1 MIEALK
7 DKWFAL
13 ASKYSFSE
21 ILATELWNEL
31 IKNYSHKSR
40 HYHNLSH
47 IDNMINQAEII
58 QDSIAN
64 YDAFL
69 LAIWYHDIIYKS
81 SKNDNEEKSANFCKN
96 KLKSLK
102 VDEKTIENVQELILS
117 TKKHQIILSNN
128 NDNAYFLDI
137 DLSILGSDWNTYL
150 EYIQNIRKEYAIF
163 PNFIYNKGRK
173 KILNNFLER
182 DTLYFTKDYKNEYE
196 KQARENLKKEIE
208 LL

>member
-13 ASKYSFSE
+13 ISKYSFSE
-21 ILATELWNEL
+21 ILATQLWNEL
-31 IKNYSHKSR
+31 IKNYSHKNR
-40 HYHNLSH
+40 HYHSLSH
-47 IDNMINQAEII
+47 IDNMINQAEVI
-58 QDSIAN
+58 QDSISN

-69 LAIWYHDIIYKS
+69 FAIWYHDIIYKS
-81 SKNDNEEKSANFCKN
+81 SKNDNEEKSADFCKN

-102 VDEKTIENVQELILS
+102 IDEKTIDNIQKLILS

-128 NDNAYFLDI
+128 NDNAYLLDI

-150 EYIQNIRKEYAIF
+150 EYTQNIRKEYAIF

-173 KILNNFLER
+173 KVLNNFLER

>member
-13 ASKYSFSE
+13 ISKYSFSE
-21 ILATELWNEL
+21 ILVTELWNEL

-47 IDNMINQAEII
+47 IDNMINQAEVI

-69 LAIWYHDIIYKS
+69 FAIWYHDIIYKS

-128 NDNAYFLDI
+128 NDNAYLLDI
-137 DLSILGSDWNTYL
+137 DLSILGSDWNAYL
-150 EYIQNIRKEYAIF
+150 EYTQNIRKEYAIF

-182 DTLYFTKDYKNEYE
+182 DTLYFTKGYKNEYE

>member
-1 MIEALK
+1 MV
-7 DKWFAL
+7 AL

-21 ILATELWNEL
+21 ILVTELWNEL
-31 IKNYSHKSR
+31 IKNYSHKNR
-40 HYHNLSH
+40 HYHSLSH
-47 IDNMINQAEII
+47 IDNMINQAEVI
-58 QDSIAN
+58 QDSISN

-69 LAIWYHDIIYKS
+69 FAIWYHDIIYKS
-81 SKNDNEEKSANFCKN
+81 SKNDNEEKSADFCKN

-102 VDEKTIENVQELILS
+102 IDEKTIDNIQKLILS

-128 NDNAYFLDI
+128 NDNAYLLDI

-150 EYIQNIRKEYAIF
+150 EYTQNIRKEYAIF

-173 KILNNFLER
+173 KVLNNFLER